1 MNGFDRYIKY
11 KAANEPTTL
20 TSLVKERVER
30 TLDNLPESIHFV
42 RNRRHVKKLA
52 TAAACIAFAVLIVLP
67 NVSRTYAEATEH
79 IPLLGKIVRVVTIR
93 NYFYDDGKHE
103 LDIDVPQL
111 EKDGSEAV
119 DYINKDVGELTSA
132 LVKQFY
138 SDLDMSG
145 NNGYGS
151 IRVDYEVLTNT
162 ERFFTLKLSVSETA
176 ASSNQYYRFYHI
188 DKSSW
193 QRTELGDLFKSDS
206 YREVISEEIKRQ
218 MYEQI
223 AADPNISYRINGSG
237 DGEEFTAID
246 AKRGFYFNESGDIV
260 IVFDKYEVAPGSV
273 GSPEFVIDIK
283 LLEPLL
289 KDEYVAAR

>member
-1 MNGFDRYIKY
+1 MNGFDRYIKD
-11 KAANEPTTL
+11 KASSEPTTL

-42 RNRRHVKKLA
+42 KKRWLVKKLA

-119 DYINKDVGELTSA
+119 DYINKDVSELTSA

-218 MYEQI
+218 MSEQM

-237 DGEEFTAID
+237 DGEEFTVID
-246 AKRGFYFNESGDIV
+246 AKRGFYFAESGDIV

-289 KDEYVAAR
+289 KDEYVASR